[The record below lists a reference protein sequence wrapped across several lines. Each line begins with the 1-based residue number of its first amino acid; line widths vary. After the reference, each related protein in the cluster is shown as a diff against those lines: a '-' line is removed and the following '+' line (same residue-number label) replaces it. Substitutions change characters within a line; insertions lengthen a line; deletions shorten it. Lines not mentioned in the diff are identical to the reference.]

1 MPKNFPIRLFIS
13 YSHRDCKLRDK
24 LVDQLSSLERDG
36 VIHAWHDRMIGAGQE
51 WAGAIDANLETA
63 DIILCLVSAD
73 FIASSYI
80 FERELS
86 RALERHEAEEAC
98 VIPVILRPAE
108 WDATPLAKLQA
119 LPENARPVTNWRN
132 RDDAFL
138 SIARGIRKK
147 AQEWAKRQHEP
158 ATALNPSP
166 TAPSVEAQ
174 PDLSAFTP
182 HHAEEMRCQAELD
195 KPRALIRIQAPK
207 GFGKLE
213 FTSRLVAYAS
223 AKGYRSVAL
232 NLISTD
238 HQYFQT
244 TESFSKWFCK
254 TVSVRLGLRT
264 HQEDYWKNEYGPNHN
279 VDNFFE
285 TYLLEPDERPLV
297 LVINHFDR
305 IFGFPAIETDFCGL
319 LRSWYEVAV
328 SNVFWQRFRL
338 VLTHSRE
345 PNPNLASN
353 SSPFNVGL
361 YVALNE
367 WSPEQVRTQVG
378 NYGLQLSDADLNRL
392 FDLVGGHPFLVSKA
406 LQELAH
412 GLPLVT
418 LLDEAASEEGV
429 YGEHLRG
436 LLTVAGANP
445 HLGEALR
452 QVVLSPEPVRIPH
465 EAAKQLKSLGM
476 VVPKG
481 PLWRTRCSLYALYL
495 AERLYH

>member
-1 MPKNFPIRLFIS
+1 
-13 YSHRDCKLRDK
+13 
-24 LVDQLSSLERDG
+24 
-36 VIHAWHDRMIGAGQE
+36 
-51 WAGAIDANLETA
+51 
-63 DIILCLVSAD
+63 
-73 FIASSYI
+73 
-80 FERELS
+80 
-86 RALERHEAEEAC
+86 
-98 VIPVILRPAE
+98 
-108 WDATPLAKLQA
+108 
-119 LPENARPVTNWRN
+119 
-132 RDDAFL
+132 
-138 SIARGIRKK
+138 
-147 AQEWAKRQHEP
+147 
-158 ATALNPSP
+158 
-166 TAPSVEAQ
+166 
-174 PDLSAFTP
+174 
-182 HHAEEMRCQAELD
+182 MRCQAELD

>member
-1 MPKNFPIRLFIS
+1 M
-13 YSHRDCKLRDK
+13 
-24 LVDQLSSLERDG
+24 
-36 VIHAWHDRMIGAGQE
+36 
-51 WAGAIDANLETA
+51 
-63 DIILCLVSAD
+63 
-73 FIASSYI
+73 
-80 FERELS
+80 
-86 RALERHEAEEAC
+86 
-98 VIPVILRPAE
+98 
-108 WDATPLAKLQA
+108 
-119 LPENARPVTNWRN
+119 
-132 RDDAFL
+132 
-138 SIARGIRKK
+138 
-147 AQEWAKRQHEP
+147 
-158 ATALNPSP
+158 
-166 TAPSVEAQ
+166 
-174 PDLSAFTP
+174 
-182 HHAEEMRCQAELD
+182 
-195 KPRALIRIQAPK
+195 
-207 GFGKLE
+207 
-213 FTSRLVAYAS
+213 
-223 AKGYRSVAL
+223 
-232 NLISTD
+232 
-238 HQYFQT
+238 
-244 TESFSKWFCK
+244 
-254 TVSVRLGLRT
+254 SVRLGLRT
-264 HQEDYWKNEYGPNHN
+264 HQEDYWKNDYGPNHN

-328 SNVFWQRFRL
+328 GNVFWQRFRL